1 MSMNFSRTTDKIKQA
16 AFYIPFTIYF
26 VVFAIAAIIGFKMLD
41 NDQINAYSSFADIFR
56 LLLKVALG
64 FTVAI
69 ISIAFIPVLVSFIYY
84 KYQQR
89 KKGIRFDISTDVKE
103 SELNQK
109 QTVRLL
115 ISPVLKP
122 LFGFIKLR
130 LLYDQKHYSKK
141 FSLLENSRR
150 KFFSTSIEGTYH
162 WTLPQIKEYHVD
174 KAVLY
179 FEDIFQFF
187 SIAVN
192 LPASSHFFTQPTTK
206 GIKDLNVTPRKTEE
220 TNTRIDQLRKVEGE
234 FLNYKNF
241 ENNDD
246 VRRIVWKI
254 YAKNKELVVRIPEI
268 MDPYASHIYL
278 YASFYSRFNTEG
290 NSAIEI
296 PFLNYFKVVT
306 WSVYQNLVKRGFEV
320 RYIPDQEVAKSK
332 MTDDQQWV
340 KYNISTSKW
349 HQVKDL
355 KTYVKIN
362 DASVVMISSLSDAD
376 EVKDL
381 MENYGKDITFIFIK
395 LTDSFKNQNI
405 IDWVQWL
412 FVQNQKDDIDVYKR
426 SWALS
431 PLRMKI
437 KENENRLTKIL
448 EKYQEAGTGMVS
460 SL

>member
-1 MSMNFSRTTDKIKQA
+1 MNFSRTTDKIKQA

-26 VVFAIAAIIGFKMLD
+26 VVFALAAFIGYKMLD
-41 NDQINAYSSFADIFR
+41 NEQLNTFSSFSDIFR

-69 ISIAFIPVLVSFIYY
+69 ISIAFIPVLISFLYFKY
-84 KYQQR
+84 KQR
-89 KKGIRFDISTDVKE
+89 KTGIRFNISTDVRE

-122 LFGFIKLR
+122 FFGFIKLR

-150 KFFSTSIEGTYH
+150 KFFSTTIEGTYH
-162 WTLPQIKEYHVD
+162 WALPQIKEYHIQ

-192 LPASSHFFTQPTTK
+192 MPASSHFFTQPVSK
-206 GIKDLNVTPRKTEE
+206 NIKDLSVLPRKTEE
-220 TNTRIDQLRKVEGE
+220 TKTRIDQLRRVEGE
-234 FLNYKNF
+234 YLNYKNF

-278 YASFYSRFNTEG
+278 YASFFSAFNIEG
-290 NSAIEI
+290 NAAADV
-296 PFLNYFKVVT
+296 PFLNYYKVVI
-306 WSVYQNLVKRGFEV
+306 WSVYENLVKRGFEV
-320 RYIPDQEVAKSK
+320 RYIPDQQVAKNNTS
-332 MTDDQQWV
+332 DEQQAV
-340 KYNISTSKW
+340 KYQVSTSTW
-349 HQVKDL
+349 QHVKDVQ
-355 KTYVKIN
+355 TYVKVN
-362 DASVVMISSLSDAD
+362 DASVVMVSSLSDAG

-381 MENYGKDITFIFIK
+381 MENHGKDITFIFIK

-405 IDWVQWL
+405 IDWVQWMFL
-412 FVQNQKDDIDVYKR
+412 KNQKDDIDVYKR

-431 PLRMKI
+431 PLRLKI
-437 KENENRLTKIL
+437 KENEKKLAEMI
-448 EKYQEAGTGMVS
+448 EISQQVI
-460 SL
+460 